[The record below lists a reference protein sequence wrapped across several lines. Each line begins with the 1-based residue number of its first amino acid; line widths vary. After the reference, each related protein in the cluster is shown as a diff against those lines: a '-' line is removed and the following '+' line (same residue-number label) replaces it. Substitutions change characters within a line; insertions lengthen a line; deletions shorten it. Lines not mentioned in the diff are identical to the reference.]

1 VSSGQDESLVENLKA
16 LFKNNILETKL
27 SMDRRLFVAVSSDVY
42 EDVIKFLVKDKQVT
56 HLSTMTG
63 MDLGEQIEVLSHFF
77 GLGKEITIRVDVPKE
92 KPEIKSIVSLVPG
105 AVFYEREI
113 HDLLGVTFIGHP
125 DLARLVL
132 SEDWPEG
139 EYPLRRDYKVQPP
152 KPLREA

>member
-1 VSSGQDESLVENLKA
+1 VSSSQEESLVENLKA

-27 SMDRRLFVAVSSDVY
+27 PMGRRLFVAVSPDVY
-42 EDVIKFLVKDKQVT
+42 EDAIKFLVKEKKVT

-63 MDLGEQIEVLSHFF
+63 MDLGEKIEVLPHFF
-77 GLGKEITIRVDVPKE
+77 GLGMEITIRVDVPKE
-92 KPEIKSIVSLVPG
+92 KPEIKSIVSIVPG

-132 SEDWPEG
+132 PEDWPEG
-139 EYPLRRDYKVQPP
+139 EYPLRKDYKVQPP
-152 KPLREA
+152 KPLREV